1 LRALLLL
8 EDGAMSWMDD
18 AMKDL
23 RPWIGRV
30 RTVEDDVGLMAMR
43 RAAGTFNMDPEGIGR
58 GTALPPHW
66 FTLVGVETVQQK
78 EIGPDGH
85 ANKGVVLPPI
95 PMPRRMGAG
104 RRVKVT
110 GLLKAGEPA
119 VKKAEVVDIV
129 PKSGRSGDI
138 FVLTMR
144 NTYEQ
149 AGKQIAVDEFD
160 AIYRP
165 AVPPGQKTTAT
176 VATQARAD
184 QAWSDK
190 TPLSNALNF
199 RYSALTWNA
208 HRIHYDGDYTRSEEG
223 YPALVSNGGLSM
235 HLMVDAALRHAKGTL
250 TGYTARLVHPLW
262 VGDLIDVRGEQQQ
275 ADGKL
280 KIWAADK
287 NGVLCGEMELEFKA

>member
-1 LRALLLL
+1 M
-8 EDGAMSWMDD
+8 GWMDD
-18 AMKDL
+18 AMVTLK
-23 RPWIGRV
+23 PWIGRV
-30 RTVEDDVGLMAMR
+30 RTTEDDVGLMAMR
-43 RAAGTFNMDPEGIGR
+43 RAAGTFNVDPDTVKKGVE
-58 GTALPPHW
+58 LPPHW
-66 FTLVGVETVQQK
+66 FTLIGIEPVQQM
-78 EIGPDGH
+78 EIGLDGH

-110 GLLKAGEPA
+110 GRLRAGEPA
-119 VKKAEVVDIV
+119 LKKAEVVDIV

-144 NTYEQ
+144 HSYEQ
-149 AGKQIAVDEFD
+149 GGKTIAVDDFD

-176 VATQARAD
+176 VATQARGD
-184 QAWSDK
+184 HAWSDK
-190 TPLSNALNF
+190 TPLTNALNF

-208 HRIHYDGDYTRSEEG
+208 HRIHYDGDYTRNEEG

-262 VGDLIDVRGEQQQ
+262 VGELIDVRGEELK
-275 ADGKL
+275 DGKL
-280 KIWAADK
+280 RIWAADK
-287 NGVLCGEMELEFKA
+287 NGVLCGEMDLEFTS